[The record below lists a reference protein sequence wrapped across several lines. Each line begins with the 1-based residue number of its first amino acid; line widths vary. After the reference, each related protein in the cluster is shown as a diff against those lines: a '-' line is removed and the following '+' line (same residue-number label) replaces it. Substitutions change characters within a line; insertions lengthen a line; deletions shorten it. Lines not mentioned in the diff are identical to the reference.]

1 MQRLWLWCVGR
12 RRAPALPAQ
21 RRQQRGG
28 MAGVLMRVLTGWVSH
43 GLAAAV
49 HAVVVVVVLVM
60 CVMASV

>member
-1 MQRLWLWCVGR
+1 
-12 RRAPALPAQ
+12 
-21 RRQQRGG
+21 
-28 MAGVLMRVLTGWVSH
+28 MRVLTGWVSH